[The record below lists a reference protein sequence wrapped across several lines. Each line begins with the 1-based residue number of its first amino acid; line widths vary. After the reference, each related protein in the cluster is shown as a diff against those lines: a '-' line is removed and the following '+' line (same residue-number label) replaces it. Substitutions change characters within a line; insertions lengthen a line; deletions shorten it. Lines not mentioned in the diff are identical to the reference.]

1 MYSLQKLK
9 YISTQKTAIDQ
20 QQLKSLEKIIECG
33 ISQKKIS
40 KIWIVNSD
48 DNKLIELNDGCDIK
62 LNVKDENG
70 KILLTKI
77 VGYAAAQKNYV
88 ITFILKSDNIPIR
101 EIIFNI
107 LKKYFKNDIENETFQ
122 YMLRCFIITTERQ
135 YIRLTQNGLINF
147 FSHS

>member
-1 MYSLQKLK
+1 MN
-9 YISTQKTAIDQ
+9 T
-20 QQLKSLEKIIECG
+20 
-33 ISQKKIS
+33 
-40 KIWIVNSD
+40 D
-48 DNKLIELNDGCDIK
+48 DNKFIELNGGCNIK